1 MDQMSDQMCGKEI
14 KLTMHRVLP
23 RSLIRSWTD
32 HRSWEIPIMQPS
44 PQLRAVVC
52 DYGGVLS
59 LLPAEQDWER
69 LAGAAS
75 VPLPTLLT
83 Y

>member
-59 LLPAEQDWER
+59 LLPAEQDRER
-69 LAGAAS
+69 LTEAAS
-75 VPLPTLLT
+75 APSPTLLT